1 MKTFAKR
8 ISLILIILALVVMA
22 FFVPALFDTKS
33 ASADYLD
40 DNITYNS
47 VEKEISISDKK
58 VLDVTEYITVTYH
71 RPNVNVGISRN
82 LSKVN
87 RITRVWQGKEYVT
100 TTVSNLNL
108 ESVMIQSEGGQ
119 FENEYNFVSTDED
132 YFYIN
137 TGADGDYKYGTYT
150 YQIKYQY
157 DMGDDFI
164 SAFDDFTFDLMDYG
178 FASPVENFSATV
190 TLPKNFLQEGQSIE
204 DFLSFRTSGLKP
216 ISNEEVNFSYN
227 AQTLTFSC
235 SASNFWTGNGLTVQL
250 ILPNGYFDAHYSPDA
265 VYWICFALGIVALI
279 VPIVVIWLNG
289 KKRREVVV
297 TPEFYPPK
305 GYSPLDIAR
314 AYRGKIKAEDFA
326 SLVIFWAS
334 KGYVSM
340 KTEEDDSV
348 TVTKLK
354 DVPKP
359 ELDDRL
365 FESKA
370 MEKNYFDALFA
381 SGDTVTFSQGQNAK
395 RDVQSAA
402 AKLYK
407 IEKKKEKNLRLPRIV
422 IAVFATLPLF
432 LFVIWNAILGWGQWA
447 MLVMLLFPII
457 AIIAALYFDAPIFF
471 KIFWSLIFG
480 GIPLV
485 MLALSLSSSY
495 DILYLCYVLSIVFV
509 MSNCS
514 VLFLKANS
522 KEELEDMGKIL
533 GFKNFL
539 VTAELDR
546 LEMLI
551 KDNPNYYY
559 DILPFCY
566 VYGITDVMEEKFD
579 SLHIPKPEY
588 CGNNSAVA
596 FGILLGHSMHSY
608 SIRPV
613 ATTSFR
619 GISSGGGF
627 GGGRGGSFGGGGG
640 GGGSRGR

>member
-1 MKTFAKR
+1 MKNLTKK
-8 ISLILIILALVVMA
+8 ISLILMTVALVAMA
-22 FFVPALFDTKS
+22 FFVPTFFGTES
-33 ASADYLD
+33 ASADLLD

-58 VLDVTEYITVTYH
+58 VLDVTEYITVTYQY
-71 RPNVNVGISRN
+71 PNINVGISRN

-87 RITRVWQGKEYVT
+87 RITRIWQGKEYVT
-100 TTVSNLNL
+100 TTVSNLYL
-108 ESVMIQSEGGQ
+108 ESVMIRSEGGQ
-119 FENEYNFVSTDED
+119 FEDEYNFVSTDED

-190 TLPKNFLQEGQSIE
+190 TLPKTFLQEGQSIE
-204 DFLSFRTSGLKP
+204 DVLSFRTRGLEP
-216 ISNEEVNFSYN
+216 VLNEDVNFSYN
-227 AQTLTFSC
+227 EQTLTFSC
-235 SASNFWTGNGLTVQL
+235 SASNFWTGEGLTVQL
-250 ILPNGYFDAHYSPDA
+250 ILPNGYFDAYYTPNA
-265 VYWICFALGIVALI
+265 LYWICFALGIVALI
-279 VPIVVIWLNG
+279 VPMVVIWLNG

-314 AYRGKIKAEDFA
+314 AYRGKIKSEDFA

-354 DVPKP
+354 DLPRP
-359 ELDDRL
+359 ELDNRL
-365 FESKA
+365 FESNA
-370 MEKNYFDALFA
+370 MEKNYFDAIFA
-381 SGDTVTFSQGQNAK
+381 GGDTVTFSQSQKAK

-402 AKLYK
+402 EKLYK
-407 IEKKKEKNLRLPRIV
+407 IEKKKEKNLRTPRIV
-422 IAVFATLPLF
+422 IAVFSILPLL
-432 LFVIWNAILGWGQWA
+432 LFIIWNVVLGWGQWA
-447 MLVMLLFPII
+447 MMVMLLFPII
-457 AIIAALYFDAPIFF
+457 AIVAALYLDAPLFF

-485 MLALSLSSSY
+485 MLAWSLSSSY
-495 DILYLCYVLSIVFV
+495 DLLYLCYVLSVIFV
-509 MSNCS
+509 LSNCS
-514 VLFLKANS
+514 GLLLKANS

-566 VYGITDVMEEKFD
+566 VYDITDVMEEKFD
-579 SLHIPKPEY
+579 SLHVPKPEY

-613 ATTSFR
+613 STTSFR